1 MRDGITAAIGRAAI
15 LDAAQAVLAARE
27 ERFKDM
33 GSVVSACQLGV
44 DRTESKEFG
53 LGGVI
58 LPDMSSRYTRPM
70 RSMLTVVHVLACFTS
85 LYLSQNLVG
94 WTQIS
99 SIVILAVWHA
109 VKQPW
114 EPEATGTFTAA
125 VSCLWLK

>member
-1 MRDGITAAIGRAAI
+1 MTPAIGRATN

-58 LPDMSSRYTRPM
+58 LPHMSSGTTYTRPV

-85 LYLSQNLVG
+85 LYLSQSLDR
-94 WTQIS
+94 WTQVS
-99 SIVILAVWHA
+99 SIVILAV
-109 VKQPW
+109 
-114 EPEATGTFTAA
+114 
-125 VSCLWLK
+125 